1 MLNYSEEGEIHIR
14 INDFNKKNKIL
25 LIVIVAIVAIISY
38 YFIFD
43 RKEEWLNN
51 QEQNLEI
58 KEEIKTNDQIENNSN
73 EQQLEKNENI
83 IVHVSGAVNKEGIVE
98 LKNNSRII
106 DAIDKAGG
114 LKDEADITNINL
126 AYIIEDGMKIHIP
139 SKEEK
144 ESTII
149 VESNIDSGTVG
160 QSNEIKSNNNK
171 KLKININTA
180 TKTDLETL
188 PGIGESTALKI
199 IEYRKEKG
207 KFKLIE
213 DIKQVNGIGE
223 NKFNKIKELIT
234 WVLFWAIKSKM
245 ATVL

>member
-149 VESNIDSGTVG
+149 VESNTDSEIVKQNNG
-160 QSNEIKSNNNK
+160 IKSDNNK
-171 KLKININTA
+171 KTKININTA
-180 TKTDLETL
+180 TKADLETL

-234 WVLFWAIKSKM
+234 V
-245 ATVL
+245 

>member
-1 MLNYSEEGEIHIR
+1 MIENIRLSFRGIFAHKMRSFLTMLGIIIGIASII
-14 INDFNKKNKIL
+14 
-25 LIVIVAIVAIISY
+25 AIVST
-38 YFIFD
+38 
-43 RKEEWLNN
+43 
-51 QEQNLEI
+51 I
-58 KEEIKTNDQIENNSN
+58 KGTNDQIENNSN

-149 VESNIDSGTVG
+149 VESNTDSEIVKQNNG
-160 QSNEIKSNNNK
+160 IKSDNNK
-171 KLKININTA
+171 KSKININTA

-234 WVLFWAIKSKM
+234 V
-245 ATVL
+245 

>member
-1 MLNYSEEGEIHIR
+1 M
-14 INDFNKKNKIL
+14 
-25 LIVIVAIVAIISY
+25 
-38 YFIFD
+38 
-43 RKEEWLNN
+43 
-51 QEQNLEI
+51 
-58 KEEIKTNDQIENNSN
+58 
-73 EQQLEKNENI
+73 
-83 IVHVSGAVNKEGIVE
+83 
-98 LKNNSRII
+98 KNNSRII

-149 VESNIDSGTVG
+149 VESNIDSGTVE

-171 KLKININTA
+171 KLKINIA

-234 WVLFWAIKSKM
+234 V
-245 ATVL
+245 

>member
-14 INDFNKKNKIL
+14 INEYNKKNKIL

-149 VESNIDSGTVG
+149 VESNIDSGTVE

-199 IEYRKEKG
+199 IEYRKKKG

-234 WVLFWAIKSKM
+234 V
-245 ATVL
+245 

>member
-1 MLNYSEEGEIHIR
+1 MLNYSEKGEIHIR
-14 INDFNKKNKIL
+14 INDFNKKNKII
-25 LIVIVAIVAIISY
+25 LIVIVAIVAIINY

-149 VESNIDSGTVG
+149 VESNIDSGTVE

-223 NKFNKIKELIT
+223 NKFNKIKKLIT
-234 WVLFWAIKSKM
+234 V
-245 ATVL
+245 

>member
-14 INDFNKKNKIL
+14 INNFNKKNKIL

-51 QEQNLEI
+51 QERNLEI

-149 VESNIDSGTVG
+149 VESNIDSGTVE

-199 IEYRKEKG
+199 IEYRKKKG

-234 WVLFWAIKSKM
+234 V
-245 ATVL
+245 

>member
-1 MLNYSEEGEIHIR
+1 MLNYYEEGEIHIR

-73 EQQLEKNENI
+73 ERQLEKNENI

-98 LKNNSRII
+98 VKNNSRII

-149 VESNIDSGTVG
+149 VESNIDSGTVE

-171 KLKININTA
+171 KININTA

-234 WVLFWAIKSKM
+234 V
-245 ATVL
+245 

>member
-58 KEEIKTNDQIENNSN
+58 KEEIKKNDQIENNSN

-149 VESNIDSGTVG
+149 VESNIDSGTVE

-199 IEYRKEKG
+199 IEYRKKKG

-234 WVLFWAIKSKM
+234 V
-245 ATVL
+245 

>member
-1 MLNYSEEGEIHIR
+1 MLNYYEEGEIHIR

-73 EQQLEKNENI
+73 ERQLEKNENI
-83 IVHVSGAVNKEGIVE
+83 IVYVSGAVNKEGIVE

-149 VESNIDSGTVG
+149 VESNIDSGTVE

-171 KLKININTA
+171 KININTA

-234 WVLFWAIKSKM
+234 V
-245 ATVL
+245 

>member
-14 INDFNKKNKIL
+14 INNFNKKNKIL
-25 LIVIVAIVAIISY
+25 LIVIVAIVAISSY

-149 VESNIDSGTVG
+149 VESNIDSGTVE

-213 DIKQVNGIGE
+213 DIKPVNGIGE

-234 WVLFWAIKSKM
+234 V
-245 ATVL
+245 

>member
-149 VESNIDSGTVG
+149 VESNIDSGTVE
-160 QSNEIKSNNNK
+160 QSNEIKSNNNQ

-234 WVLFWAIKSKM
+234 V
-245 ATVL
+245 

>member
-1 MLNYSEEGEIHIR
+1 MQQLLQL
-14 INDFNKKNKIL
+14 L

-73 EQQLEKNENI
+73 EQQLEKNENT

-149 VESNIDSGTVG
+149 VESNIDSGTVE

-199 IEYRKEKG
+199 IEYRKKKG

-234 WVLFWAIKSKM
+234 V
-245 ATVL
+245 

>member
-1 MLNYSEEGEIHIR
+1 MLNYSEKGEIHIR
-14 INDFNKKNKIL
+14 INDFNKKNKII

-149 VESNIDSGTVG
+149 VESNIDSGTVE

-234 WVLFWAIKSKM
+234 V
-245 ATVL
+245 

>member
-149 VESNIDSGTVG
+149 VESNIDSGTVE

-199 IEYRKEKG
+199 IEYIKEKG

-234 WVLFWAIKSKM
+234 V
-245 ATVL
+245 

>member
-1 MLNYSEEGEIHIR
+1 LLNYYEEGEIHIR

-73 EQQLEKNENI
+73 ERQLEKNENI

-149 VESNIDSGTVG
+149 VESNIDSGTVE

-171 KLKININTA
+171 KININTA

-234 WVLFWAIKSKM
+234 V
-245 ATVL
+245 

>member
-14 INDFNKKNKIL
+14 INNFNKKNKIL
-25 LIVIVAIVAIISY
+25 LIVIVAIVAISSY

-106 DAIDKAGG
+106 DKAGG

-149 VESNIDSGTVG
+149 VESNIDSGTVE

-234 WVLFWAIKSKM
+234 V
-245 ATVL
+245 

>member
-1 MLNYSEEGEIHIR
+1 MI
-14 INDFNKKNKIL
+14 

-43 RKEEWLNN
+43 KREEWSSN

-58 KEEIKTNDQIENNSN
+58 NDQIENNSN

-114 LKDEADITNINL
+114 LRDEADIRNINL

-149 VESNIDSGTVG
+149 AEGNTDSEIVK
-160 QSNEIKSNNNK
+160 QSNVIKSDNNK
-171 KLKININTA
+171 KSKININTA

-213 DIKQVNGIGE
+213 DIKQVNGIGDS
-223 NKFNKIKELIT
+223 KFNKIKELIT
-234 WVLFWAIKSKM
+234 V
-245 ATVL
+245 

>member
-1 MLNYSEEGEIHIR
+1 MI
-14 INDFNKKNKIL
+14 

-43 RKEEWLNN
+43 KREEWSSN

-58 KEEIKTNDQIENNSN
+58 NDQIENNSN
-73 EQQLEKNENI
+73 EQQIEKNENI

-98 LKNNSRII
+98 LKNNSRMI

-114 LKDEADITNINL
+114 LRDEADIRNINL

-149 VESNIDSGTVG
+149 AEGNTDSEIVK
-160 QSNEIKSNNNK
+160 QSNVIKSDNNK
-171 KLKININTA
+171 KSKININTA

-213 DIKQVNGIGE
+213 DIKQVNGIGDS
-223 NKFNKIKELIT
+223 KFNKIKELIT
-234 WVLFWAIKSKM
+234 V
-245 ATVL
+245 

>member
-1 MLNYSEEGEIHIR
+1 M
-14 INDFNKKNKIL
+14 
-25 LIVIVAIVAIISY
+25 VIVAIVAIISY

-149 VESNIDSGTVG
+149 VESNIDSGTVE

-234 WVLFWAIKSKM
+234 V
-245 ATVL
+245 

>member
-149 VESNIDSGTVG
+149 VESNIDSGTVE

-171 KLKININTA
+171 KLKTNINTA

-234 WVLFWAIKSKM
+234 V
-245 ATVL
+245 

>member
-1 MLNYSEEGEIHIR
+1 MLNYSEKGEIHIR
-14 INDFNKKNKIL
+14 INEFNKKNKII

-149 VESNIDSGTVG
+149 VESNIDSGTVE

-234 WVLFWAIKSKM
+234 V
-245 ATVL
+245 

>member
-25 LIVIVAIVAIISY
+25 LIVIVAIVAISSY

-51 QEQNLEI
+51 QERNLEI

-149 VESNIDSGTVG
+149 VESNIDSGTVE

-199 IEYRKEKG
+199 IEYRKKKG

-234 WVLFWAIKSKM
+234 V
-245 ATVL
+245 

>member
-207 KFKLIE
+207 KLKLIE

-234 WVLFWAIKSKM
+234 V
-245 ATVL
+245 

>member
-43 RKEEWLNN
+43 KREEWSSN

-58 KEEIKTNDQIENNSN
+58 NDQIENNSN
-73 EQQLEKNENI
+73 EQQIEKNENI

-98 LKNNSRII
+98 LKNNSRMI

-114 LKDEADITNINL
+114 LRDEADIRNINL

-149 VESNIDSGTVG
+149 AEGNTDSEIVK
-160 QSNEIKSNNNK
+160 QSNVIKSDNNK
-171 KLKININTA
+171 KSKININTA

-207 KFKLIE
+207 KFKLKE
-213 DIKQVNGIGE
+213 DIKQVNGIGDS
-223 NKFNKIKELIT
+223 KFNKIKELIT
-234 WVLFWAIKSKM
+234 V
-245 ATVL
+245 

>member
-1 MLNYSEEGEIHIR
+1 LLLLSKIGYKYSY
-14 INDFNKKNKIL
+14 
-25 LIVIVAIVAIISY
+25 IS
-38 YFIFD
+38 F
-43 RKEEWLNN
+43 L
-51 QEQNLEI
+51 
-58 KEEIKTNDQIENNSN
+58 
-73 EQQLEKNENI
+73 
-83 IVHVSGAVNKEGIVE
+83 
-98 LKNNSRII
+98 
-106 DAIDKAGG
+106 DKAGG

-213 DIKQVNGIGE
+213 DAVGVVEIILILVVLISLVVIFKEQLTALVKKILAKITKQSN
-223 NKFNKIKELIT
+223 
-234 WVLFWAIKSKM
+234 AI
-245 ATVL
+245 

>member
-1 MLNYSEEGEIHIR
+1 M
-14 INDFNKKNKIL
+14 
-25 LIVIVAIVAIISY
+25 VIVAIVAIISY

-149 VESNIDSGTVG
+149 VESNTDSEIVK
-160 QSNEIKSNNNK
+160 QNNWIKSDNNK
-171 KLKININTA
+171 KSKININTA

-234 WVLFWAIKSKM
+234 V
-245 ATVL
+245 

>member
-43 RKEEWLNN
+43 RKEDTLNN

-149 VESNIDSGTVG
+149 VESNIDSGTVK
-160 QSNEIKSNNNK
+160 QNPV
-171 KLKININTA
+171 NITRSFFMRF
-180 TKTDLETL
+180 
-188 PGIGESTALKI
+188 GGMIESYFFTVSFKYPYALLRSI
-199 IEYRKEKG
+199 PI
-207 KFKLIE
+207 
-213 DIKQVNGIGE
+213 
-223 NKFNKIKELIT
+223 
-234 WVLFWAIKSKM
+234 
-245 ATVL
+245 

>member
-149 VESNIDSGTVG
+149 VESNIDSGTVE

-199 IEYRKEKG
+199 IEYRKKKG

-213 DIKQVNGIGE
+213 DIKQVNGIGK

-234 WVLFWAIKSKM
+234 V
-245 ATVL
+245 

>member
-1 MLNYSEEGEIHIR
+1 LLNYSEEGEIHIR
-14 INDFNKKNKIL
+14 INNFNKKNKIL
-25 LIVIVAIVAIISY
+25 LIVIVAIVAISSY

-149 VESNIDSGTVG
+149 VESNIDSGTVE

-234 WVLFWAIKSKM
+234 V
-245 ATVL
+245 

>member
-83 IVHVSGAVNKEGIVE
+83 IAHVSGAVNKEGIVE

-149 VESNIDSGTVG
+149 VESNIDSGTVE

-199 IEYRKEKG
+199 IEYRKKKG

-234 WVLFWAIKSKM
+234 V
-245 ATVL
+245 

>member
-14 INDFNKKNKIL
+14 INNFNKKNKIL
-25 LIVIVAIVAIISY
+25 LIVIVAIVAISSY

-149 VESNIDSGTVG
+149 VESNIDSGTVE
-160 QSNEIKSNNNK
+160 QSTEIKSNNNK

-234 WVLFWAIKSKM
+234 V
-245 ATVL
+245 

>member
-58 KEEIKTNDQIENNSN
+58 KEEIKTNDQIENNSK

-149 VESNIDSGTVG
+149 VESNIDSGTVE

-199 IEYRKEKG
+199 IEYRKKKG

-234 WVLFWAIKSKM
+234 V
-245 ATVL
+245 

>member
-58 KEEIKTNDQIENNSN
+58 KEEIKTNDQIENNFN

-149 VESNIDSGTVG
+149 VESNTDSEIVKQNNG
-160 QSNEIKSNNNK
+160 IKSDNNK
-171 KLKININTA
+171 KSKININTA

-234 WVLFWAIKSKM
+234 V
-245 ATVL
+245 

>member
-139 SKEEK
+139 SKKEK

-149 VESNIDSGTVG
+149 VESNIDSGTVE

-234 WVLFWAIKSKM
+234 V
-245 ATVL
+245 

>member
-1 MLNYSEEGEIHIR
+1 MLNYSEKGEIHIR
-14 INDFNKKNKIL
+14 INDFNKKNKII

-149 VESNIDSGTVG
+149 VESNTDSEIVKQNNG
-160 QSNEIKSNNNK
+160 IKSDNNK
-171 KLKININTA
+171 KSKININTA

-234 WVLFWAIKSKM
+234 V
-245 ATVL
+245 

>member
-25 LIVIVAIVAIISY
+25 LTVIVAIVAIISY

-149 VESNIDSGTVG
+149 VESNIDSGTVE

-234 WVLFWAIKSKM
+234 V
-245 ATVL
+245 

>member
-1 MLNYSEEGEIHIR
+1 MLNYYEEGEIHIR

-73 EQQLEKNENI
+73 ERQLEKNENI

-149 VESNIDSGTVG
+149 VESNIDSGTVE

-171 KLKININTA
+171 KININTA

-234 WVLFWAIKSKM
+234 V
-245 ATVL
+245 

>member
-1 MLNYSEEGEIHIR
+1 MLNYSETGEIHIR
-14 INDFNKKNKIL
+14 INDFNKKNKII

-149 VESNIDSGTVG
+149 VESNIDSGTVE

-234 WVLFWAIKSKM
+234 V
-245 ATVL
+245 

>member
-14 INDFNKKNKIL
+14 INNFNKKNKIL
-25 LIVIVAIVAIISY
+25 LIVIVAIVAISSY

-149 VESNIDSGTVG
+149 VESNIDSGTVE

-213 DIKQVNGIGE
+213 DIKQVNGIAE

-234 WVLFWAIKSKM
+234 V
-245 ATVL
+245 